1 MKKVLTQPDL
11 ITSAKAFCTQK
22 HQYRQLFGV
31 TDGKAVGTFLEHQFQ
46 DQIAAR
52 FDVSIGNS
60 ASGLDL
66 PSIETDIKVTSI
78 RQPQS
83 SCRFRSAR
91 QKIFGLGYHLLL
103 FVYDKRDDSRHKNA
117 VLSFVSCAFIDKSRT
132 ADHQTTRSVL
142 EILERDGNRDDVFAY
157 LKDRNLPGD
166 DDDIYMLVDEL
177 MQSPPILGYLTISN
191 ALQWRLQYGRVVGLT
206 EPVSGIIRIV

>member
-1 MKKVLTQPDL
+1 
-11 ITSAKAFCTQK
+11 
-22 HQYRQLFGV
+22 
-31 TDGKAVGTFLEHQFQ
+31 
-46 DQIAAR
+46 
-52 FDVSIGNS
+52 
-60 ASGLDL
+60 L

-83 SCRFRSAR
+83 SCPFRSAR